1 MSPSRLASVPA
12 ISGAEKKLAELKALV
27 VDVLT
32 VKMHVTQELIGEVVS
47 RLTGIA
53 VARLSQNQRTRFLHL
68 ADELH
73 KWVIVHDEVVAEAVM
88 RSLLGWEAAGC
99 RWGAS
104 SSSRRT
110 ETESATAIT
119 EQFFVDENSIARA
132 DTASTWRHAQSRGQ
146 TRRPGTSGTM
156 MVAS

>member
-73 KWVIVHDEVVAEAVM
+73 KWVIVHDEVGAEAVM
-88 RSLLGWEAAGC
+88 RSLLGWEATGC
-99 RWGAS
+99 R
-104 SSSRRT
+104 
-110 ETESATAIT
+110 
-119 EQFFVDENSIARA
+119 
-132 DTASTWRHAQSRGQ
+132 
-146 TRRPGTSGTM
+146 
-156 MVAS
+156 